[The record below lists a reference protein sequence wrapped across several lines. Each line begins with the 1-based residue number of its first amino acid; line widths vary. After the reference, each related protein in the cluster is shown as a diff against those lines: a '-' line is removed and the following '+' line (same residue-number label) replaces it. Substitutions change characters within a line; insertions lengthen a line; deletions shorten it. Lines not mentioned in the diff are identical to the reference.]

1 MIWAAG
7 FNLNYCGQSN
17 LDHRAEK
24 ITWLEALWGLC
35 LTTQKLRIKNE
46 VCGSA
51 HARTRACLKERER
64 ERELFLRSKDWKL
77 LCCALSRAGISQ
89 IIIELKCVHSKCVRV
104 SVHMM
109 QLCSSPGVPKLFH
122 AMATKTAWASVRG
135 PPWQTNR
142 HRYKMCLQNKTKQKN
157 PTNFYNVFSYF
168 YLPLNSCYICL
179 E

>member
-35 LTTQKLRIKNE
+35 LTTQKLRIKNV

-51 HARTRACLKERER
+51 HARTHVWKKRERER
-64 ERELFLRSKDWKL
+64 EGELFLRSKDWKL
-77 LCCALSRAGISQ
+77 LCRALSKAGISQ
-89 IIIELKCVHSKCVRV
+89 IIIELECVHSKCVRV
-104 SVHMM
+104 SVHMV

-122 AMATKTAWASVRG
+122 AMATKTAWASIQG
-135 PPWQTNR
+135 TFLAKQQTS
-142 HRYKMCLQNKTKQKN
+142 LQNVFTK
-157 PTNFYNVFSYF
+157 
-168 YLPLNSCYICL
+168 
-179 E
+179 